1 MSKLKSFD
9 EFVNE
14 NLVIGGNYS
23 YFGQGSL
30 EPIIQKLIGEGKNES
45 IIRSYL
51 TSLGVESWRI
61 DKAMAKFGGVE
72 FAGERN
78 VTEAAK
84 KATFEDKANKFL
96 NDLNEEEDEVNEA
109 QKFKGKEIFPNWVK
123 ARELKGMIRK
133 ESDLTK
139 GARYALLDLGLD
151 VWQAEYE
158 YEGKVGPMHIF
169 KSTAQGT
176 GDDSNIEFSD
186 AELKDAVK
194 NAEVVLMEAT
204 TAQINE
210 AKINKN
216 AKRSVRPFNKVKP
229 GNVALDYND
238 EPYTVVG
245 VGKASELYDFDDS
258 GIAAD
263 EMDPDEDAIAVV
275 GTIGRGGAPA
285 YAVYS
290 YMPDGAVVYESEDD
304 SIDEAKKKTFED
316 AAAAFLLGL
325 VGSDQ
330 IDEEDKEKVD
340 EKLNK
345 ETLQVEGD
353 GEDIDDMIDDLA
365 DGDEDEFQGADDEA
379 PESESDEDKEDDSTD
394 LDKAVKS
401 AKKDKAK
408 LDKIKDILMGEAE
421 EVELD
426 ADGEEEK
433 DKEDIED
440 EETGDEVEVEE
451 PADESEKV
459 DEADDEY
466 GDDEYG
472 YYESTNESLKGKL
485 KALYKAAQ
493 KKFGKTKIVPPNDA
507 DYETA
512 EKYIATEYGEGHS
525 LFAIGVDKIQDVIN
539 IQVGDDKTRETEDI
553 VIDRPATN
561 EADEWSDDVKTKW
574 TPPAGLFTEPAAKIV
589 DVLYKDSEDLDQAM
603 SRLMFY
609 INRAGKLLSPKDKA
623 NLELAKK
630 LLQKKYA

>member
-1 MSKLKSFD
+1 MSKLKNFD

-14 NLVIGGNYS
+14 NLVIGGNYN
-23 YFGQGSL
+23 YFGPGSL
-30 EPIIQKLIGEGKNES
+30 DPIIQKLLGEGKNES

-51 TSLGVESWRI
+51 TSLGVEPWRI
-61 DKAMAKFGGVE
+61 DNAMSKYGGAE
-72 FAGERN
+72 FTGEKKVN
-78 VTEAAK
+78 EAAK
-84 KATFEDKANKFL
+84 KATFEEKANKFL
-96 NDLNEEEDEVNEA
+96 SELNEDDEVNEA

-123 ARELKGMIRK
+123 SNELKGMIRK

-158 YEGKVGPMHIF
+158 YEGKVGPIHIF

-176 GDDSNIEFSD
+176 GADSNIEFSD
-186 AELKDAVK
+186 KELKDAVK
-194 NAEVVLMEAT
+194 NAEIALMEAT
-204 TAQINE
+204 EEQINE
-210 AKINKN
+210 AKVNKN
-216 AKRSVRPFNKVKP
+216 ARRTIRPFNKVKP

-275 GTIGRGGAPA
+275 GTVGRGGAPA

-290 YMPDGAVVYESEDD
+290 YMPDGAVVYESEVNEAKKYTIKDIISAYKDAFGEDIMKGDRVDIIDD
-304 SIDEAKKKTFED
+304 IKSNYKGKVTVDDLKVIYDDRYGEEIESDFLDALGESVNEAKKKTFED

-325 VGSDQ
+325 AGSDQ

-365 DGDEDEFQGADDEA
+365 DGDEDEFQGPDDEA
-379 PESESDEDKEDDSTD
+379 PESDEKEEDGSDLE
-394 LDKAVKS
+394 KAVAS
-401 AKKDKAK
+401 AKKDKEK
-408 LDKIKDILMGEAE
+408 LDKIKDILMGEAK

-426 ADGEEEK
+426 ADGKEET

-440 EETGDEVEVEE
+440 EETGDEIEVEE
-451 PADESEKV
+451 PADESKV
-459 DEADDEY
+459 EEADD
-466 GDDEYG
+466 
-472 YYESTNESLKGKL
+472 K
-485 KALYKAAQ
+485 
-493 KKFGKTKIVPPNDA
+493 
-507 DYETA
+507 
-512 EKYIATEYGEGHS
+512 
-525 LFAIGVDKIQDVIN
+525 
-539 IQVGDDKTRETEDI
+539 
-553 VIDRPATN
+553 
-561 EADEWSDDVKTKW
+561 WSADVKPKW
-574 TPPAGLFTEPAAKIV
+574 TPPAGLFTEPAAKIA
-589 DVLYKDSEDLDQAM
+589 DVLHKDSEDLDQAM

>member
-1 MSKLKSFD
+1 MSKLKNFD

-14 NLVIGGNYS
+14 NLVIGGNYN
-23 YFGQGSL
+23 YFGPGSL
-30 EPIIQKLIGEGKNES
+30 DPIIQKLLGEGKNES

-51 TSLGVESWRI
+51 TSLGVEPWRI
-61 DKAMAKFGGVE
+61 DNAMSKYGGAE
-72 FAGERN
+72 FTGEKKVN
-78 VTEAAK
+78 EAAK
-84 KATFEDKANKFL
+84 KATFEEKANKFL
-96 NDLNEEEDEVNEA
+96 SELNEDDEVNEA

-123 ARELKGMIRK
+123 SNELKGMIRK

-158 YEGKVGPMHIF
+158 YEGKVGPIHIF

-176 GDDSNIEFSD
+176 GADSNIEFSD
-186 AELKDAVK
+186 KELKDAVK
-194 NAEVVLMEAT
+194 NAEIALMEAT
-204 TAQINE
+204 EEQINE
-210 AKINKN
+210 AKVNKN
-216 AKRSVRPFNKVKP
+216 ARRTIRPFNKVKP

-290 YMPDGAVVYESEDD
+290 YMPDGAVVYESEVNEAKKYTIKDIISAYKDAFGEDIMKGDRVDIIDD
-304 SIDEAKKKTFED
+304 IKSNYKGKVTVDDLKVIYDDRYGEEIESDFLDALGESVNEAKKKTFED

-325 VGSDQ
+325 AGSDQ

-365 DGDEDEFQGADDEA
+365 DGDEDEFQGPDDEA
-379 PESESDEDKEDDSTD
+379 PESDEKEEDGSDLE
-394 LDKAVKS
+394 KAVAS
-401 AKKDKAK
+401 AKKDKEK
-408 LDKIKDILMGEAE
+408 LDKIKDILMGEAK

-426 ADGEEEK
+426 ADGKEET

-440 EETGDEVEVEE
+440 EETGDEIEVEE
-451 PADESEKV
+451 PADESKV
-459 DEADDEY
+459 EEADD
-466 GDDEYG
+466 
-472 YYESTNESLKGKL
+472 K
-485 KALYKAAQ
+485 
-493 KKFGKTKIVPPNDA
+493 
-507 DYETA
+507 
-512 EKYIATEYGEGHS
+512 
-525 LFAIGVDKIQDVIN
+525 
-539 IQVGDDKTRETEDI
+539 
-553 VIDRPATN
+553 
-561 EADEWSDDVKTKW
+561 WSADVKPKW
-574 TPPAGLFTEPAAKIV
+574 TPPAGLFTEPAAKIA
-589 DVLYKDSEDLDQAM
+589 DVLHKDSEDLDQAM

>member
-176 GDDSNIEFSD
+176 SDDSNIEFSD

-204 TAQINE
+204 EAQINE

-290 YMPDGAVVYESEDD
+290 YMPDGAVVYEGEDFVNEAKFKEGQYIKAKND
-304 SIDEAKKKTFED
+304 SDKFAGDVYDRSNEVDGVEIPKGASFEIREINGDETILWSDADEVEYSIETSDLKHFVKESKNESIDEAKKKTFED

-325 VGSDQ
+325 AGSDQ

-379 PESESDEDKEDDSTD
+379 PESDDKEDDDTD

-459 DEADDEY
+459 DEGE
-466 GDDEYG
+466 
-472 YYESTNESLKGKL
+472 ESDVYMNAVLEGLKR
-485 KALYKAAQ
+485 
-493 KKFGKTKIVPPNDA
+493 KFT
-507 DYETA
+507 
-512 EKYIATEYGEGHS
+512 S
-525 LFAIGVDKIQDVIN
+525 
-539 IQVGDDKTRETEDI
+539 
-553 VIDRPATN
+553 
-561 EADEWSDDVKTKW
+561 
-574 TPPAGLFTEPAAKIV
+574 
-589 DVLYKDSEDLDQAM
+589 
-603 SRLMFY
+603 
-609 INRAGKLLSPKDKA
+609 
-623 NLELAKK
+623 
-630 LLQKKYA
+630 

>member
-176 GDDSNIEFSD
+176 SDDSNIEFSD

-204 TAQINE
+204 EAQINE

-290 YMPDGAVVYESEDD
+290 YMPDGAVVYEGEDFVNEAKFKEGQYIKAKNDSDKFAGDVYDRSNEVDGVEIPKGASFEIREINGDETILWSDADEVEYSIETSDLKHFIKESKND

-325 VGSDQ
+325 AGSDQ

-379 PESESDEDKEDDSTD
+379 PESDDKEDDDTD

-459 DEADDEY
+459 DEGE
-466 GDDEYG
+466 
-472 YYESTNESLKGKL
+472 ESDVYMNAVLEGLKR
-485 KALYKAAQ
+485 
-493 KKFGKTKIVPPNDA
+493 KFT
-507 DYETA
+507 
-512 EKYIATEYGEGHS
+512 S
-525 LFAIGVDKIQDVIN
+525 
-539 IQVGDDKTRETEDI
+539 
-553 VIDRPATN
+553 
-561 EADEWSDDVKTKW
+561 
-574 TPPAGLFTEPAAKIV
+574 
-589 DVLYKDSEDLDQAM
+589 
-603 SRLMFY
+603 
-609 INRAGKLLSPKDKA
+609 
-623 NLELAKK
+623 
-630 LLQKKYA
+630 